1 MKKVYSNKFM
11 VYFLSFGV
19 FLFSIFSIICA
30 FSLISNIMY
39 GKKNVIIVYSI
50 LLFGFICFLSL
61 FLFSLNRFGCKII
74 YNANEGIIIRKG
86 FICGYKYQLKIDD
99 IKEVIIATF
108 PKETTY
114 YVIVDLYN
122 TKYDGGSKKSFIRI
136 EKNENNLKFI
146 KQFWDKPI
154 KNN

>member
-19 FLFSIFSIICA
+19 LLFSIFSIICV

-86 FICGYKYQLKIDD
+86 FICGYKYLVKIED
-99 IKEVIIATF
+99 IQDIVIATF
-108 PKETTY
+108 RKETTY
-114 YVIVDLYN
+114 YVIIDPYN
-122 TKYDGGSKKSFIRI
+122 TKYDGGYKKSFIRI

-146 KQFWDKPI
+146 KQFWD
-154 KNN
+154 NY